1 VEVAW
6 LLAGEYRHSVD
17 AKGRIIMPSKFR
29 EELGESF
36 VVTKGFE
43 GCLVAYSNEEWEK
56 FVEKLRTL
64 PENQKNVRRLLRILL
79 SGASTVEVDKQGRLL
94 LPQNLREAA
103 NITKEV
109 TIIGVL
115 NKVEIWDSEAWQRY
129 TEDEEG
135 LSLEDAAESI
145 DMLF

>member
-1 VEVAW
+1 M
-6 LLAGEYRHSVD
+6 LAGEYRHSVD

>member
-1 VEVAW
+1 M
-6 LLAGEYRHSVD
+6 LAGEYRHSVD

-79 SGASTVEVDKQGRLL
+79 SGASTVEMDKQGRLL